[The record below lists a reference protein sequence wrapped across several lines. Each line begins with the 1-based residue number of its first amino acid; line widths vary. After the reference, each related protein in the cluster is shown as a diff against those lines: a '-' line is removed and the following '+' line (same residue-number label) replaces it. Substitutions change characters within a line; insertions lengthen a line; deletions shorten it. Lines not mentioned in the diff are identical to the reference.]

1 MALSENVEL
10 HEMADLIEFSE
21 EARIRKKLVQSK
33 GAVCEF
39 VCYLPGQHTV
49 LHQHP
54 MQDEIFYIVEGSG
67 TIIFDDRDNIPVK
80 QSSVVFVPAGV
91 PHGIATNDTDRLVVM
106 FTKGPGVTGKAAK
119 GFMLGE

>member
-1 MALSENVEL
+1 MALTENVEL
-10 HEMADLIEFSE
+10 HEIAELVEYSE
-21 EARIRKKLVQSK
+21 EAQIRKKLVQTK
-33 GAVCEF
+33 GTVCEF
-39 VCYLPGQHTV
+39 VCYLPGQQTV

-67 TIIFDDRDNIPVK
+67 TITFEDRDNIPVK

-91 PHGIATNDTDRLVVM
+91 LHGIATNDTDRLVVM

-119 GFMLGE
+119 SFMLGG